1 MPNTTNNNYKMLS
14 IDNELNL
21 SSWLT
26 EYCNQLA
33 YPEIEAALL
42 LLKFKNNKK

>member
-1 MPNTTNNNYKMLS
+1 MPNINNNYKMLS

-33 YPEIEAALL
+33 YSEIEAALL
-42 LLKFKNNKK
+42 LLKFKKNNK